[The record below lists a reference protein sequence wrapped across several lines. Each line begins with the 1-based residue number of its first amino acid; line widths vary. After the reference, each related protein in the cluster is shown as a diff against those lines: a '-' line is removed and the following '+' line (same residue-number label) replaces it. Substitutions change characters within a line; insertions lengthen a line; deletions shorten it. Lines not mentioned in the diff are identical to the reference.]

1 MAFKFQSPLVFIGS
15 TGFTVD
21 PNNTELFGNVSPS
34 QTTTFSIGQA
44 VSTGSNVQFNQVT
57 STAEKFIIDNEDLF
71 LKDGE
76 ISGSLT
82 VSSNTTIAQKL
93 TGSQDLTILGILTAE
108 KIETELTQSVTLFES
123 GSTIFGDTSDDTHQ
137 FSGSILSSGSLKLVT
152 SISEISNDT
161 SLADSNASGIV
172 TENAL
177 RNYLDD
183 NVDGIQSYLRKSFT
197 HTGSFVS
204 TSTSSFT
211 AISASAPSGYTATSE
226 DDFMF
231 FINGQLMEHD
241 AIAIEQSSSVL
252 LLKVDNDSLGYDLES
267 KDEIVA
273 WGKFDTSYSL
283 TFTGD
288 SGASGTEDYVSTDFN
303 PDTYN
308 LNLGCTVSYWVRP
321 DEVGTNM
328 FAFGRKHNNNQRFV
342 FGISQA
348 NKIHISLGQNK
359 LTGTW
364 DNGLGDNPSGQ
375 TAAELFPSLFDDG
388 DLIPGTWMHFVVT
401 YEDRADTSEGSVSRK
416 VYLNGELIRDANID
430 WSATGGDTGGMYFGA
445 RNLVNVGYNYGWAC
459 GLDEVA
465 IFDEEKDSSW
475 VTSTYNSGTPADLQG
490 QSGLV
495 GYWKFNEGSG
505 TTVKDYSGNDNH
517 GTFGAISGDTT
528 AYPTWST
535 DTP

>member
-34 QTTTFSIGQA
+34 QIITFSIGQA

-71 LKDGE
+71 LKSGE

-161 SLADSNASGIV
+161 SLADSNASAIV
-172 TENAL
+172 TEKAL

-183 NVDGIQSYLRKSFT
+183 NVDDIQLYLRKSFT

-252 LLKVDNDSLGYDLES
+252 LLKVDNDSIGYDLES
-267 KDEIVA
+267 IDEIVA
-273 WGKFDTSYSL
+273 WGKF
-283 TFTGD
+283 
-288 SGASGTEDYVSTDFN
+288 
-303 PDTYN
+303 
-308 LNLGCTVSYWVRP
+308 
-321 DEVGTNM
+321 
-328 FAFGRKHNNNQRFV
+328 
-342 FGISQA
+342 
-348 NKIHISLGQNK
+348 
-359 LTGTW
+359 
-364 DNGLGDNPSGQ
+364 
-375 TAAELFPSLFDDG
+375 
-388 DLIPGTWMHFVVT
+388 
-401 YEDRADTSEGSVSRK
+401 
-416 VYLNGELIRDANID
+416 
-430 WSATGGDTGGMYFGA
+430 
-445 RNLVNVGYNYGWAC
+445 
-459 GLDEVA
+459 
-465 IFDEEKDSSW
+465 
-475 VTSTYNSGTPADLQG
+475 NS
-490 QSGLV
+490 
-495 GYWKFNEGSG
+495 
-505 TTVKDYSGNDNH
+505 
-517 GTFGAISGDTT
+517 
-528 AYPTWST
+528 
-535 DTP
+535 

>member
-21 PNNTELFGNVSPS
+21 PNNTELFGTVSPT
-34 QTTTFSIGQA
+34 QTITFSIGQA

-183 NVDGIQSYLRKSFT
+183 NVDGIQTYLRKSFT

-204 TSTSSFT
+204 VSTASFGAVT
-211 AISASAPSGYTATSE
+211 ASAPSGYTGTTVN
-226 DDFMF
+226 DFMF
-231 FINGQLMEHD
+231 FLNGMIMEND
-241 AIAIEQSSSVL
+241 SLSVEQSSSIF
-252 LLKVDNDSLGYDLES
+252 LLKANNDTLGYNLKS
-267 KDEIVA
+267 SDEIVSF
-273 WGKFDTSYSL
+273 GKFNSL
-283 TFTGD
+283 
-288 SGASGTEDYVSTDFN
+288 
-303 PDTYN
+303 
-308 LNLGCTVSYWVRP
+308 
-321 DEVGTNM
+321 
-328 FAFGRKHNNNQRFV
+328 
-342 FGISQA
+342 
-348 NKIHISLGQNK
+348 
-359 LTGTW
+359 
-364 DNGLGDNPSGQ
+364 
-375 TAAELFPSLFDDG
+375 
-388 DLIPGTWMHFVVT
+388 
-401 YEDRADTSEGSVSRK
+401 
-416 VYLNGELIRDANID
+416 
-430 WSATGGDTGGMYFGA
+430 
-445 RNLVNVGYNYGWAC
+445 
-459 GLDEVA
+459 
-465 IFDEEKDSSW
+465 
-475 VTSTYNSGTPADLQG
+475 
-490 QSGLV
+490 
-495 GYWKFNEGSG
+495 
-505 TTVKDYSGNDNH
+505 
-517 GTFGAISGDTT
+517 
-528 AYPTWST
+528 
-535 DTP
+535 